1 MDTEQLKAF
10 MDALEALRTDI
21 TASISAINAKCD
33 ALTADIK
40 ARKDSAGSRE
50 GRDETDLG
58 AERVAADSVGRS
70 EFAALASSVAGMQRK
85 QTRPM
90 ADLNA
95 FADVQAKAHAV
106 MQALG
111 SSAEPPMAGE
121 DLVAYKIR
129 TTRKMQSHSPKWKGV
144 ELQII
149 AADHAALDTVINEIR
164 SDAMAASMSTEGMRE
179 FEHRKIT
186 KTLPGG
192 HTVNEFVGNGTIFKQ
207 LSRPVR
213 HVGYIGTRNFGTR
226 N

>member
-1 MDTEQLKAF
+1 M
-10 MDALEALRTDI
+10 RTDI
-21 TASISAINAKCD
+21 TASISAVNAKCD
-33 ALTADIK
+33 ALAEDVKASRKADE
-40 ARKDSAGSRE
+40 AGE
-50 GRDETDLG
+50 RDRGVDGTM

-95 FADVQAKAHAV
+95 FADVQAKADAV
-106 MQALG
+106 MRALG
-111 SSAEPPMAGE
+111 SAAEPPMAGE

-129 TTRKMQSHSPKWKGV
+129 TTRKMQSHSPRWKGV

-149 AADHAALDTVINEIR
+149 AADHVALDNVINEIR

-186 KTLPGG
+186 KTMPGG
-192 HTVNEFVGNGTIFKQ
+192 HTVYEFVGNGTIFKQ

-213 HVGYIGTRNFGTR
+213 HVAYIGTRTGTVQ
-226 N
+226 